1 MPCPHNAKDPE
12 DHKEK
17 GYSTPALLREQGLDL
32 PHHGTPLSAVGLE
45 LQRPGRGGLSD
56 EGDNEH
62 ASISLRSD
70 ISQQQAD
77 SGVVKEGGGARAWP
91 DQGCPQFLD
100 PWTNS
105 ISSNMDPHLTNHNT
119 RDLKIHP

>member
-1 MPCPHNAKDPE
+1 MAPLFLQWAKSS
-12 DHKEK
+12 KV
-17 GYSTPALLREQGLDL
+17 L
-32 PHHGTPLSAVGLE
+32 
-45 LQRPGRGGLSD
+45 GGGGFSN

-62 ASISLRSD
+62 ASMSLRSD

-77 SGVVKEGGGARAWP
+77 SGVVKEGCGARAWP

-105 ISSNMDPHLTNHNT
+105 IIGDHPISSNMDPHLTYESQHK
-119 RDLKIHP
+119 RQRPIPDPGH